1 MNEPLRPDDE
11 RAAHLRRVRRRTEQW
26 NRCVDHLLAAFEND
40 DDDSPPLLGARLEAL
55 RNKRDT
61 VVTKTRA
68 LEHHVREGWPAAK
81 HELERAQ
88 RELRASWRTVV
99 TALERES
106 LFV

>member
-1 MNEPLRPDDE
+1 MNESHRDE
-11 RAAHLRRVRRRTEQW
+11 ARAAHLRRVRRRTAHW
-26 NRCVDHLLAAFEND
+26 NRCVDHLLTAFDVD
-40 DDDSPPLLGARLEAL
+40 DDDSPPVLASRLEAL

-99 TALERES
+99 SALERES